1 MAMKSALKSIRER
14 GLGSFLRELKE
25 EGFLRALLD
34 GNLMQTKLHNRGATL
49 VGVDKFGNKYYQ
61 KLDEQFGRHRWV
73 EYAEKSRYNASQ
85 VPPEWHG
92 WLHCMTDHTG
102 DELLMLKPKRY
113 GLEHR
118 ENLSGEGEE
127 FIYHS
132 KGHFLNPEQRD
143 WSRYQPW
150 EPTKKE

>member
-1 MAMKSALKSIRER
+1 M
-14 GLGSFLRELKE
+14 KE
-25 EGFLRALLD
+25 EVAYLLPED
-34 GNLMQTKLHNRGATL
+34 TGGLNMQRRVATML
-49 VGVDKFGNKYYQ
+49 PRCHQNG
-61 KLDEQFGRHRWV
+61 
-73 EYAEKSRYNASQ
+73 
-85 VPPEWHG
+85 
-92 WLHCMTDHTG
+92 T
-102 DELLMLKPKRY
+102 LLMLKPKRY

-150 EPTKKE
+150 EPTKKECRD